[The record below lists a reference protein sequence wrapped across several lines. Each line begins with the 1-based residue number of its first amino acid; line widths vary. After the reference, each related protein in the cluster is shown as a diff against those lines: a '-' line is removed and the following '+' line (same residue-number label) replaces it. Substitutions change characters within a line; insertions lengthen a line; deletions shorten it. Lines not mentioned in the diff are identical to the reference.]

1 MYRTDLIG
9 YYVNFDEEQ
18 RTGLIVGASHDGAMV
33 QMNWE
38 AFGKWHDEFARGV
51 KPEERSQYPG
61 SESRTVSY
69 DHITEVVSN
78 SPKYS
83 VGVVVLQPKSA
94 KIQPIQRTN
103 KPSQNPVP
111 PVANRENGSPTPLR
125 MRSGSSQE
133 IEIMAQ
139 CAVFDSENELVEIYA
154 SKKEAKAHNKG
165 TDLVFIDAKN
175 FPEGGIGEYETV
187 DQLFPPKEK
196 PVKADGEKR
205 TRGPSASLT
214 GQYTVVKSDAG
225 RFNEEDARYAIHKA
239 LVENNNFEDYFAAT
253 PEKYDFLT
261 SGGKTVTD
269 TPAIF
274 ARYALRRGWISV
286 GEVVVEDDAE

>member
-1 MYRTDLIG
+1 MYRTELIG
-9 YYVNFDEEQ
+9 YYVNFDDEK

-33 QMNWE
+33 KMNWE
-38 AFGKWHDEFARGV
+38 AFQKWHDEFARGV
-51 KPEERSQYPG
+51 KPENRSEYPG
-61 SESRTVSY
+61 SESRIVPY
-69 DHITEVVSN
+69 EQITELLSKDA
-78 SPKYS
+78 KYLVES
-83 VGVVVLQPKSA
+83 VVLQPKSA

-175 FPEGGIGEYETV
+175 FPEGGIGEYATV
-187 DQLFPPKEK
+187 EDLFPPKEK
-196 PVKADGEKR
+196 PVKAEGEKR
-205 TRGPSASLT
+205 ERTNSVPLIG
-214 GQYTVVKSDAG
+214 GYTVVKADAA
-225 RFNEEDARYAIHKA
+225 RFGEDDARAAIHAA
-239 LVENNNFEDYFAAT
+239 LVQNNNFEDYFAAT
-253 PEKYDFLT
+253 PESYEFTT
-261 SGGKTVTD
+261 SGGKVVAD
-269 TPAIF
+269 TPKIF
-274 ARYALRRGWISV
+274 ARYAIRRGWITV
-286 GEVVVEDDAE
+286 GDVVVEDAE

>member
-9 YYVNFDEEQ
+9 YYVNFDDEQ

-38 AFGKWHDEFARGV
+38 AFQKWHDEFARGV
-51 KPEERSQYPG
+51 KPEDRSQYPG
-61 SESRTVSY
+61 TESRTVSY

-103 KPSQNPVP
+103 KPSQNSVP

-125 MRSGSSQE
+125 TRSGSSQE

-175 FPEGGIGEYETV
+175 FPEGGIGEYATV
-187 DQLFPPKEK
+187 EDLFPPKEK
-196 PVKADGEKR
+196 PVKAEGEKR
-205 TRGPSASLT
+205 TRTVVKLIGD
-214 GQYTVVKSDAG
+214 YTVVKTDKTRLPEG
-225 RFNEEDARYAIHKA
+225 DARDDIRDA
-239 LVENNNFEDYFAAT
+239 LFNNGNFEAFFEQAPA
-253 PEKYDFLT
+253 K
-261 SGGKTVTD
+261 VTY
-269 TPAIF
+269 TNNKGQEAETT
-274 ARYALRRGWISV
+274 ASAYASYALRRGWISV